1 MILKSLKLHGF
12 KTFYDKTLLS
22 FDKGITTVVG
32 PNGSGK
38 SNISDAIRWVMGEQS
53 AKVLRCGKMEDVI
66 FNGTPTKKALGFAEV
81 TLTIDDPE
89 NKLHQ
94 DTKEIAI
101 TRRYYRSGESEY
113 LINERNVRLKDIH
126 EMFMDTGLGK
136 DGYSVIGQGKIDSIV
151 ASKSEDRREVF
162 EEAAGISRFRYRKA
176 DAENRLSSAKENL
189 LRLLDILKDLE
200 DRVGPLREQ
209 AEKAEKYVILANDK
223 KSLEIGL
230 WVSTLDKSSKTLS
243 SHEEKLS
250 IARAQYDSI
259 EDEILEI
266 NNKTENSFKKSS
278 ECVAQI
284 DELRRSISTVDEKI
298 SEMQRDISVHENDE
312 LHNNENIQRCENE
325 IREASESTSTLDA
338 KVEEKRSEIKFFQ
351 LSINEKQRTL
361 DEKTD
366 KLINLQKQMTDAS
379 EAMKSMTS
387 NLSSMS
393 VELSSAK
400 VNLLTSTS
408 SISDMENRI
417 ASIESE
423 LGTINLRIVDFD
435 KSLHEYSQMDSDMK
449 MEIQKNEN
457 IISGYEMKLD
467 SKRKKFDELKKKA
480 DVITLDCEDKIRRVR
495 LLEELERNMEGFAQ
509 SVKAVM
515 KESSKGMLS
524 GIHGPI
530 SRIITVP
537 DKYALAIGTA
547 LGAAVQN
554 VIVDSEQDAKKAI
567 FFLKQRNIGRATF
580 MPMSTMTG
588 TEVSSESFEKCS
600 GFIGVASR
608 LCSVKDEYLGILR
621 YVLGRIIVASDID
634 SAIAI
639 AKKNSYRFRVVTL
652 DGQMINAGGSLTG
665 GSQVKGSSIISRA
678 GEIKTLK
685 REYDELQSR
694 AKEARKLS
702 TQTENEI
709 SELDAKVLGYRAD
722 LMRSRDE
729 CSNISKELHRVSFE
743 LESTKKLKLSR
754 ENEKKSCCEKL
765 KEFLSIKEKSENQ
778 ISALQRDISTLEEKI
793 KSESGSHDVLSSDR
807 EKLSDEIQNIKLDIF
822 SMNKDIATCE
832 LEIKSTLELKASSF
846 DKVSSLREQ
855 IDQIHIK
862 NNSIRETILN
872 LKKNIANLKG
882 EKESC
887 DNEIKNLAQKRMDFE
902 KIVTELRKS
911 EREKTNERE
920 LISKDLT
927 KLEERKNNLQKEYD
941 NIIAKLWDEYE
952 LTRSE
957 ACKQCTKVED
967 ISKSQKELQEIK
979 NKIKALGNVNVG
991 AIEEY
996 KEVNERYEF
1005 MSEQVADVEKSR
1017 DELCKLIRDLTTQME
1032 EMFLM
1037 KFNIINENFEQS
1049 FRDLFGGGH
1058 AKIEFTDPSSV
1069 LTSGIEIKV
1078 SPPGKIVNRLEAL
1091 SGGERALVAIA
1102 LYFAIM
1108 QVNPPPF
1115 CVLDEIEAALDEV
1128 NVVRFAS
1135 YLRKINDNTQFI
1147 AISHRR
1153 GTMEEADVLYGVT
1166 MQDEG
1171 ISKLLKMNAKI

>member
-1037 KFNIINENFEQS
+1037 KFNVINENFEQS

>member
-1135 YLRKINDNTQFI
+1135 YLRKINDHTQFI

>member
-600 GFIGVASR
+600 GFIGIASR
-608 LCSVKDEYLGILR
+608 LCSVKDEYIGILR

-722 LMRSRDE
+722 LMRSKDE

-793 KSESGSHDVLSSDR
+793 KSESGSHDILSSDR

>member
-600 GFIGVASR
+600 GFIGIASR

-722 LMRSRDE
+722 LMRSKDE

-743 LESTKKLKLSR
+743 LESTKKLNLSR

-793 KSESGSHDVLSSDR
+793 KSESGSHNVLSSDR

-1037 KFNIINENFEQS
+1037 KFNVINENFEQS

>member
-230 WVSTLDKSSKTLS
+230 WVSTLDKSSKTLF

-600 GFIGVASR
+600 GFIGIASR

-652 DGQMINAGGSLTG
+652 DGQIINAGGSLTG

-709 SELDAKVLGYRAD
+709 RELDAKVLGYRAD
-722 LMRSRDE
+722 LMRSKDE

-855 IDQIHIK
+855 IDQINIK
-862 NNSIRETILN
+862 NDSIRETILN

-1058 AKIEFTDPSSV
+1058 AKIEFTNPSSV

>member
-600 GFIGVASR
+600 GFIGIASR

-652 DGQMINAGGSLTG
+652 DGQIINAGGSLTG

-709 SELDAKVLGYRAD
+709 RELDAKVLGYRAD
-722 LMRSRDE
+722 LMRSKDE

-855 IDQIHIK
+855 IDQINIK
-862 NNSIRETILN
+862 NDSIRETILN

-1058 AKIEFTDPSSV
+1058 AKIEFTNPSSV

>member
-722 LMRSRDE
+722 LMRSKDE

-793 KSESGSHDVLSSDR
+793 KSESGSHDILSSDR

-832 LEIKSTLELKASSF
+832 LEIKSTLELKVSSF
-846 DKVSSLREQ
+846 DKASSLREQ
-855 IDQIHIK
+855 IDQINIK
-862 NNSIRETILN
+862 NDSIRETILN

>member
-793 KSESGSHDVLSSDR
+793 KSESGSHDILSSDR

-832 LEIKSTLELKASSF
+832 LEIKSTLELKVSSF

-855 IDQIHIK
+855 IDQINIK
-862 NNSIRETILN
+862 NDSIRETILN

-1037 KFNIINENFEQS
+1037 KFNVINENFEQS

>member
-480 DVITLDCEDKIRRVR
+480 DVIALDCEDKIRRVR

-722 LMRSRDE
+722 LMRSKDE

-743 LESTKKLKLSR
+743 LESTKKLNLSR

-778 ISALQRDISTLEEKI
+778 ISALQRDISTLEEKT
-793 KSESGSHDVLSSDR
+793 KSESRSHNVLSSDR

-979 NKIKALGNVNVG
+979 NKIKALGNVNIG

-1037 KFNIINENFEQS
+1037 KFNVINENFEQS

>member
-600 GFIGVASR
+600 GFIGIASR

-722 LMRSRDE
+722 LMRSKDE

-1037 KFNIINENFEQS
+1037 KFNVINENFEQS

>member
-722 LMRSRDE
+722 LMRSKDE

-793 KSESGSHDVLSSDR
+793 KSESGSHDILSSDR

-832 LEIKSTLELKASSF
+832 LEIKSTLELKVSSF
-846 DKVSSLREQ
+846 DKASSLREQ
-855 IDQIHIK
+855 IDQINIK
-862 NNSIRETILN
+862 NDSIRETILN

-1037 KFNIINENFEQS
+1037 KFNVINENFEQS

>member
-600 GFIGVASR
+600 GFIGIASR

-722 LMRSRDE
+722 LMRSKDE

-743 LESTKKLKLSR
+743 LESTKKLNLSR

-793 KSESGSHDVLSSDR
+793 KSESGSHNVLSSDR

-887 DNEIKNLAQKRMDFE
+887 DNEIKNLGQKRMDFE

-1037 KFNIINENFEQS
+1037 KFNVINENFEQS